1 MSMRLYGGSDSSLFN
16 HENWLETSDEH
27 TSKSQGPKNN
37 NIMLEKSQTEVAV
50 LSATRGSC
58 KYSIL
63 DLHHI

>member
-37 NIMLEKSQTEVAV
+37 NIMLEKIRTDKAV
-50 LSATRGSC
+50 LSGMRGS
-58 KYSIL
+58 
-63 DLHHI
+63 